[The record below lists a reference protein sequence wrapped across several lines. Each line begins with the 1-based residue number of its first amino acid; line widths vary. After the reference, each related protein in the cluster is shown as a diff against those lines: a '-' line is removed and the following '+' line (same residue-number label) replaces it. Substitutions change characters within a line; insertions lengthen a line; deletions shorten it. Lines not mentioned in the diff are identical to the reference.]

1 MKIEKR
7 IALLEQILGEWR
19 DHVGQQYDAYRNHVY
34 RMLNFCFALH
44 DCAGHDREKLIV
56 AGCFH
61 DLGIWPDD
69 TVDYLQPSIELAKK
83 YLRKN
88 SKQAWVPEIELMIDL
103 HHKLRAAENEDFP
116 LVEVFRQADWIDVS
130 LGVQSFGLPRG
141 YIRSVQRTF
150 PNLGFHKNLVR
161 LTIAELSKNPLNPL
175 PMMKW

>member
-7 IALLEQILGEWR
+7 IALLEQTLGEWR
-19 DHVGQQYDAYRNHVY
+19 DEIGAQYDAYRNHVY

-44 DCAGHDREKLIV
+44 DCVGDDRDKLII

-69 TVDYLQPSIELAKK
+69 TVDYLPPSIELARE
-83 YLRKN
+83 YLTN
-88 SKQAWVPEIELMIDL
+88 NGKQAWVPEIESMINL
-103 HHKLRAAENEDFP
+103 HHKFSAVSSDDFP

-130 LGVQSFGLPRG
+130 LGVKTFGLPRG
-141 YIRSVQRTF
+141 YIYRVQSTF
-150 PNLGFHKNLVR
+150 PNLGFHRNLVR
-161 LTIAELSKNPLNPL
+161 LTIAELRRNPFNPL